1 MKKIIASILLVVAVF
16 SMPSCT
22 EEITRNSPALEG
34 MKDDVRWRARASEA
48 TVAENGSVTLV
59 GLTQFETL
67 TLTVPSAAPG
77 TYTFGTSDLYTA
89 SYTYQRDG
97 QELYYTTGNG
107 VGDGQLIIDEYD
119 TEKLTISGS
128 FRFNAINIHD
138 NPIGGPIL
146 NFQYGKFYKVP
157 VTLAL

>member
-1 MKKIIASILLVVAVF
+1 MKKIFASILLVVAAI
-16 SMPSCT
+16 SLSSCT
-22 EEITRNSPALEG
+22 EEVTRNSPALEG

-48 TVAENGSVTLV
+48 TISESGAVTLV

-67 TLTVPSAAPG
+67 TMTVPSAAPG
-77 TYTFGTSDLYTA
+77 TYTFGTSDIYKVTY
-89 SYTYQRDG
+89 SYQRDG
-97 QELYYTTGNG
+97 QELLYTTGNG

-128 FRFNAINIHD
+128 FRFNAININD

-157 VTLAL
+157 VIPAL